1 MPKLLDRLF
10 KGKAAQ
16 AIRGSYLGV
25 DIGTVS
31 IKAVEVDIRSGK
43 PSIANYGIIESP
55 DYLERVNGVIQT
67 SLLSIADGDAPQM
80 LKALIAQMGTK
91 TKEVAASIP
100 SFAAFTS
107 VIDMPAMTAEETA
120 RAVPYQARSLVPL
133 PMSDV
138 TIDWAPIGQFEDQT
152 GTKKQRVFLTSIPNE
167 QINAHKAVFK
177 KAGLDLKLLEV
188 EGLSLA
194 RALTQG
200 SQEDVLMLD
209 IGAFT
214 TTIAIAG
221 QGILKYSAQTD
232 FASNSLTQALA
243 KGLGINIK
251 RAEALKRQR
260 GLSGMA
266 GEYGLSTLMV
276 PFIDVILNE
285 GRKAKDIFEGGG
297 GKISKLVLC
306 GGGGGM
312 QGLADYAGSQ
322 LGIPAEEANPWNAV
336 SYPPQF
342 APLFRS
348 IAPRFAVA
356 AGAGMKPFIE

>member
-1 MPKLLDRLF
+1 MPKLFDRLF
-10 KGKAAQ
+10 KGEAVQ

-31 IKAVEVDIRSGK
+31 IKAVEVDMRSGK
-43 PSIANYGIIESP
+43 PSIVNYGMIESP

-67 SLLSIADGDAPQM
+67 SSLSIADGDAPQM
-80 LKALIAQMGTK
+80 LKTLIAQMGTK
-91 TKEVAASIP
+91 TKEVVASIP

-107 VIDMPAMTAEETA
+107 VIDLPAMTAEETA
-120 RAVPYQARSLVPL
+120 QAVPYQARSLVPL

-138 TIDWAPIGQFEDQT
+138 TIDWTLIGQFEDRT
-152 GTKKQRVFLTSIPNE
+152 GAKKQRVFLTSVPNE

-177 KAGLDLKLLEV
+177 KAGLNLKMLEV

-194 RALTQG
+194 RALNHIT
-200 SQEDVLMLD
+200 QEDVLALD

-214 TTIAIAG
+214 STIAVAG
-221 QGILKYSAQTD
+221 QGALKYCVQTD

-243 KGLGINIK
+243 KGLGISVK

-260 GLSGMA
+260 GLTGMS
-266 GEYGLSTLMV
+266 GEYGLSTLMA

-285 GRKAKDIFEGGG
+285 GRKAKEIFEGGG
-297 GKISKLVLC
+297 GKISKLVLS

-312 QGLADYAGSQ
+312 LGLADYAGRQ
-322 LGIPAEEANPWNAV
+322 LGIPAEEANPWNTV

-356 AGAGMKPFIE
+356 AGAGVKPFME

>member
-1 MPKLLDRLF
+1 MPKFFDRLF
-10 KGKAAQ
+10 KGNAAQ

-31 IKAVEVDIRSGK
+31 IKAVEVDMRSGK
-43 PSIANYGIIESP
+43 PSVVNYGMIESP

-67 SLLSIADGDAPQM
+67 SSLNIADGDAPQM
-80 LKALIAQMGTK
+80 LKALALQMGTK
-91 TKEVAASIP
+91 TKEVIASIP
-100 SFAAFTS
+100 SFTAFTS

-120 RAVPYQARSLVPL
+120 QAVPYQARSLVPL

-138 TIDWAPIGQFEDQT
+138 TIDWTPIGQFEDRT
-152 GTKKQRVFLTSIPNE
+152 GARKQREFLVSVPNE
-167 QINAHKAVFK
+167 QIAVHRAVFK
-177 KAGLDLKLLEV
+177 KAGLNLKMLEV

-194 RALTQG
+194 RSITYG
-200 SQEDVLMLD
+200 TQEDVLILD

-214 TTIAIAG
+214 STIAIAG
-221 QGILKYSAQTD
+221 QGMLKYSIQTD

-243 KGLGINIK
+243 KGLGISVK
-251 RAEALKRQR
+251 RAEALKKQR

-285 GRKAKDIFEGGG
+285 GRKAKEIFEEGG
-297 GKISKLVLC
+297 GKISKLVLS

-312 QGLADYAGSQ
+312 QGLADYAGRQ
-322 LGIPAEEANPWNAV
+322 LGIAAQGANPWNAV

-342 APLFRS
+342 APLFQS

-356 AGAGMKPFIE
+356 AGAGVKPFLE